1 MTTKIFRRGVLA
13 AAGLAAPDL
22 AGKGWAQSSYP
33 NRPIRI
39 VVPFSP
45 GGTTDLL
52 ARIAGQHLSDAW
64 GQPVV
69 VENRS
74 GAGGNIG
81 AEFVAK
87 APPDGY
93 TLLFATVGAL
103 VTNQYLYRQMPYDSA
118 TAFAPVALFG
128 EVANVLAVHPSLPV
142 NSVSEYVELCKARG
156 AGGLSF
162 GSPAI
167 GGSGHLAMAYLEFRA
182 GFKVEHVVY
191 RGSSDVLKDLL
202 AGHIPSTMDNLPP
215 YLPHF
220 RTGALRPLGVTS
232 SRRSPAIPE
241 LPTIAEQGYAGFD
254 AAPWWHVSAPA
265 GTPTEI
271 LRKLS
276 DELVRAMTLPDVIR
290 RVRESGASELG
301 GSGDELAQRIVTET
315 PKWRQIVAAAGL
327 EPQ

>member
-1 MTTKIFRRGVLA
+1 MRRRQVVA
-13 AAGLAAPDL
+13 ATLLAAPAL
-22 AGKGWAQSSYP
+22 IGGAWAQSGYP

-39 VVPFSP
+39 LVPFSP

-52 ARIAGQHLSDAW
+52 ARIAARHLTDAW

-81 AEFVAK
+81 AEVVAK
-87 APPDGY
+87 SPADGY
-93 TLLFATVGAL
+93 MLLFATVGAL
-103 VTNQYLYRQMPYDSA
+103 VTNQYLYRNMPYDSA
-118 TAFAPVALFG
+118 TAFSPVALFG
-128 EVANVLAVHPSLPV
+128 EVANVLAVHPSV
-142 NSVSEYVELCKARG
+142 EVRNVKEYVDLCRARG
-156 AGGLSF
+156 ANNVSF

-167 GGSGHLAMAYLEFRA
+167 GGSGHLAMAYLESMA

-191 RGSSDVLKDLL
+191 RGSAEVLRDLL
-202 AGHIPSTMDNLPP
+202 VGHIPSTMDNVPP

-232 SRRSPAIPE
+232 SRRSPA
-241 LPTIAEQGYAGFD
+241 LPDVPSIAEQGFAGFD

-265 GTPTEI
+265 GTPREI
-271 LRKLS
+271 VTKLS
-276 DELVRAMTLPDVIR
+276 DELLQAMRTPDVIR
-290 RVRESGASELG
+290 RVREAGASERG
-301 GSGDELAQRIVTET
+301 GSAEELAQ
-315 PKWRQIVAAAGL
+315 QIVAENEKWRGIIRSAGL